1 MTAAPRRESG
11 GAWRQDMA
19 RSRHIK
25 GPASI
30 ESEVH
35 DLFELDH
42 FVMKNV
48 VACDQI
54 VCLQLHDEIL
64 PGDISALG
72 GKLLHTAYGALTTM
86 SEPKPNSYTMSRP
99 ILQIWSSIFTHVGEA
114 NAVDACYNTSWITV
128 NREKTL
134 IAKT

>member
-42 FVMKNV
+42 FVMKCV
-48 VACDQI
+48 VACDQV
-54 VCLQLHDEIL
+54 VCLQRHDEIL
-64 PGDISALG
+64 PGYQRLRWQA
-72 GKLLHTAYGALTTM
+72 A
-86 SEPKPNSYTMSRP
+86 
-99 ILQIWSSIFTHVGEA
+99 THSVWGLDDHIGTE
-114 NAVDACYNTSWITV
+114 T
-128 NREKTL
+128 
-134 IAKT
+134 